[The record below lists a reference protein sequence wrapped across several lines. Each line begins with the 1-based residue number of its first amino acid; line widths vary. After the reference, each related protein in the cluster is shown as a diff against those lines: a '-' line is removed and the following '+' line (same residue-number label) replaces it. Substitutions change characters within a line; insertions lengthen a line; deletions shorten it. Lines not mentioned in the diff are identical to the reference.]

1 MRIIIQARTS
11 SGRLPGKSML
21 PIQGSPIVALAA
33 HRAARNGADVVVAT
47 SSDPTDDAL
56 ANFIYSLG
64 LHVIRGPLDNVFA
77 RFLEAT
83 ADLDDSAIVVRFTAN
98 NVIPDADFAHLLAA
112 RLHEDPELEIF
123 GTRWPESGLPYG
135 IFGEAFRVSALRKAA
150 KAQLT
155 TYETTHV
162 TPWLWRHCKSAL
174 YQHPHVDRA
183 LMQTRCAIDN
193 FGDYQRI
200 QELFTKT
207 DAVQISW
214 LQLLDRVK
222 LNHDVTPVIVTR
234 RSIGG
239 NAKPNFVLGTA
250 QLGMA
255 YGTLRRTTM
264 PEQDEAITLV
274 REAIRKGI
282 VYIDTARAY
291 ELSEDRIGNALA
303 GEWSECAII
312 ITKLDPLSFVPAD
325 APEWAVRAAVQ
336 ASIYASCRSL
346 RIKAL
351 PVVLLHRASH
361 RSAWRDG
368 AWRAL
373 LDLRNQGVIGKLGAS
388 VQNPGELLTL
398 IRDPDVEY
406 VQIPFNILDYRWHQ
420 ANIPAIL
427 SDRSDIIVHARSC
440 FLQGTLLQTDADH
453 WPCARDFGPR
463 ESITWLAQTAKSLG
477 QQCVAD
483 LCMAFVRSQ
492 PWIDG
497 LVVGLES
504 ASQLQDNLQF
514 FGKPELTAEQLQQ
527 IIQDRPM
534 IPEWVLDPAQ
544 WRD

>member
-1 MRIIIQARTS
+1 
-11 SGRLPGKSML
+11 
-21 PIQGSPIVALAA
+21 V
-33 HRAARNGADVVVAT
+33 
-47 SSDPTDDAL
+47 
-56 ANFIYSLG
+56 
-64 LHVIRGPLDNVFA
+64 
-77 RFLEAT
+77 
-83 ADLDDSAIVVRFTAN
+83 
-98 NVIPDADFAHLLAA
+98 
-112 RLHEDPELEIF
+112 
-123 GTRWPESGLPYG
+123 
-135 IFGEAFRVSALRKAA
+135 FGEAFRVSALRKAA
-150 KAQLT
+150 KAELT

-174 YQHPHVDRA
+174 YQHPHIDPA
-183 LMQTRCAIDN
+183 LVQTRCAIDN

-200 QELFTKT
+200 QELFVKT
-207 DAVQISW
+207 DAVQVSW

-222 LNHDVTPVIVTR
+222 QNHDVTPIIVTR

-255 YGTLRRTTM
+255 YGTLRRTTL
-264 PEQDEAITLV
+264 PEQDDAIGLV
-274 REAIRKGI
+274 REAIRRGV

-303 GEWSECAII
+303 GEWAECAII

-361 RSAWRDG
+361 RSAWRDA

-388 VQNPGELLTL
+388 VQNPAELLTL

-406 VQIPFNILDYRWHQ
+406 VQIPFNILDYRWQQ

-440 FLQGTLLQTDADH
+440 FLQGTLLQTDVKH
-453 WPCARDFGPR
+453 WPCYRDFDPQG
-463 ESITWLAQTAKSLG
+463 SIAWLAETAKSLG
-477 QQCVAD
+477 QHSIAD
-483 LCMAFVRSQ
+483 LCIAFVRSQ

-497 LVVGLES
+497 LVVGLEN
-504 ASQLQDNLQF
+504 ADQLQENLQF
-514 FGKPELTAEQLQQ
+514 FGKSELTADQLQQ
-527 IIQDRPM
+527 ITRDRPM
-534 IPEWVLDPAQ
+534 IPEWVLDPAR
-544 WRD
+544 WHD